1 MAGEEK
7 IEVRMQGIWRLACEL
22 GVELEK
28 LDDLF
33 NSRSAEFAALQSAQS
48 ALRDWRGCYLGEL
61 MNMAGIPAEKR
72 AVLIKKEQIVER
84 PGRSGI

>member
-7 IEVRMQGIWRLACEL
+7 IERRMQGIWRLACEL

-33 NSRSAEFAALQSAQS
+33 NSRSAEFKALQSAQS
-48 ALRDWRGCYLGEL
+48 VFRDWRGSNLGEL
-61 MNMAGIPAEKR
+61 MNMSGVPVDKR
-72 AVLIKKEQIVER
+72 NVSIKKGQVVER
-84 PGRSGI
+84 PRGGI